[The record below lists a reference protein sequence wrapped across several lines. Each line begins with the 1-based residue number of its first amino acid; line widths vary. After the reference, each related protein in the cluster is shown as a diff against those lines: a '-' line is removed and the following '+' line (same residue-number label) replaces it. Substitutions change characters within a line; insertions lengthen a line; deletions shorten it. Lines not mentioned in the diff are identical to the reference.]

1 MESNLTSLQ
10 YFELLRSSKYVVL
23 CAIPL
28 AYQLD
33 LKTENYT
40 QLCREIEMMNT
51 QNGANVPVSTVLL
64 HLFLKLWELLNPSI
78 SMSLVFTVKFQ
89 AKQANG
95 VKIDL

>member
-1 MESNLTSLQ
+1 MESNLTSLH
-10 YFELLRSSKYVVL
+10 SKYVVL
-23 CAIPL
+23 CTIPL
-28 AYQLD
+28 TYQLD

-51 QNGANVPVSTVLL
+51 QNGANVLPKYLIIVASVSIV
-64 HLFLKLWELLNPSI
+64 NSI

-95 VKIDL
+95 VKIDF

>member
-1 MESNLTSLQ
+1 MESNLTSLH
-10 YFELLRSSKYVVL
+10 SKYVVL
-23 CAIPL
+23 CAIHL
-28 AYQLD
+28 TYQLD

-51 QNGANVPVSTVLL
+51 QNGVNVLPKYLIIVASVSIV
-64 HLFLKLWELLNPSI
+64 NSI

-95 VKIDL
+95 VKIDF